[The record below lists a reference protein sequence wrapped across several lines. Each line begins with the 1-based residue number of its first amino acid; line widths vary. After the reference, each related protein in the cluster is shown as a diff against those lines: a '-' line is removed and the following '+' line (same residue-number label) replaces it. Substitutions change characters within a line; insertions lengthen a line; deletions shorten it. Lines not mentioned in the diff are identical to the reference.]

1 MDKYQVYDVKIRK
14 DDREKADAILW
25 KHYDNGD
32 FDDITIGVITSY
44 DREGNDVITYRIAP
58 YLYEDFETIKKEFK
72 EAGIRII

>member
-1 MDKYQVYDVKIRK
+1 MDKFQVHDVRIRK

-32 FDDITIGVITSY
+32 LDEVTIDVIIHK

-58 YLYEDFETIKKEFK
+58 YLYEDFETIIKEFI